1 MIVLVMMGRRWD
13 AERGKCRGLLLER
26 ALVLATAIVSVVA
39 ACSSV
44 LVAACGL
51 FAVRLYLFLD
61 RQAPLVHSTTTPSQ
75 RLDVA
80 GPLYHFF
87 LICPN
92 GFPPPAQQPVPCSE
106 PIAWPQRQRL
116 AHVHGSCSPCQW
128 RR

>member
-61 RQAPLVHSTTTPSQ
+61 RQAPLVLSRHRHTHPGTCCLILVNSDSTST
-75 RLDVA
+75 
-80 GPLYHFF
+80 
-87 LICPN
+87 
-92 GFPPPAQQPVPCSE
+92 
-106 PIAWPQRQRL
+106 
-116 AHVHGSCSPCQW
+116 CSP
-128 RR
+128 